1 MLRRLTRSLDR
12 IRQRAAPRTLSEEA
26 AAGMKGEDIA
36 QRYLE
41 DRGYAILARNYRPRR
56 GRGEIDLVVS
66 KDGALVFVE
75 VKTRRSGEFGD
86 PVRAIDREKRRSL
99 VSAAAIFARR
109 QRAPAAA
116 VRFDIVSVVLDEPFE
131 VRHIENAFPFPL
143 RW

>member
-12 IRQRAAPRTLSEEA
+12 IRQRAAHRTLSEEA

-56 GRGEIDLVVS
+56 GRGEVDLVVS

-86 PVRAIDREKRRSL
+86 PVRAIDGDKRRSL
-99 VSAAAIFARR
+99 VSAAATFARR
-109 QRAPAAA
+109 HHAPAAA
-116 VRFDIVSVVLDEPFE
+116 VRFDIVSVVLDEPLH
-131 VRHIENAFPFPL
+131 VRHIENAFPFPV